1 MSTKTFTF
9 GEKMILGL
17 DVSTSRIGWAIIEE
31 DGTYVDS
38 DFFKTKPKTPLEE
51 RAESLEQ
58 QVLEPL
64 FAKYKISEVRIEE
77 PFSMFSGGKTT
88 AKTMSSLQRFNGMV
102 SLLAH
107 QHLGKPPT
115 LVGATT
121 ARSRC
126 GIKVPRG
133 TKAKVVV
140 LDWVNKNIDGFIME
154 YTRHGN
160 PKPGLDDEA
169 DAIVVAM
176 SHFDVREK

>member
-1 MSTKTFTF
+1 
-9 GEKMILGL
+9 MILGL
-17 DVSTSRIGWAIIEE
+17 DVSTSRTGWAIITDEGE
-31 DGTYVDS
+31 YVDS
-38 DFFKTKPKTPLEE
+38 DFFKMKPKTPLEE
-51 RAESLEQ
+51 RATALEE

-64 FAKYKISEVRIEE
+64 FAKYQINEVRIEE

-102 SLLAH
+102 SLLAY

-115 LVGATT
+115 MVGATT

-140 LDWVNKNIDGFIME
+140 LQWVNDNIEDFIME

-169 DAIVVAM
+169 DAIIVAM
-176 SHFDVREK
+176 SHFDVRGK